1 VQGWLIVVYEFAIMS
16 EISKG
21 VPPMAEVK
29 IKCEY
34 PESIKKLFQN
44 AIDKE
49 WQSLLDGIARTEARL
64 KEFEAK
70 YQVSTEEFLRRFE
83 NDEIQHRLDRE
94 FDEWIGESWMLK
106 SLLEEWEH
114 LKGLE
119 IVN

>member
-1 VQGWLIVVYEFAIMS
+1 
-16 EISKG
+16 
-21 VPPMAEVK
+21 MAEVK

-34 PESIKKLFQN
+34 PESIKKLLQN

-49 WQSLLDGIARTEARL
+49 WQTLLNGIARTEARL

-70 YQVSTEEFLRRFE
+70 YQLSTEEFLRRFE
-83 NDEIQHRLDRE
+83 NDEIPHRLDMD

-106 SLLEEWEH
+106 SLSEELEH
-114 LKGLE
+114 LKGVE